1 MGSLNQKT
9 VFITGASRGIGRE
22 IALTFAKAGANIVIA
37 AKSTEP
43 HPKLVGTIYS
53 VRDEIEALGKQAL
66 AIALDVR
73 NEAAVDEAMHEA
85 VDKFGGL
92 DILVNNASA
101 INLTPTL
108 QTEMRRYDLMQSV
121 NVRATFSCSRAAIP
135 YLKKSTNPH
144 IITLSPPINLNPK
157 WLKNHLAYTISKYG
171 MSLCTIGL
179 AEEFKQDGIAVN
191 SLWPKTL
198 IRTAAIENLF
208 PKELIAKCRKPAIV
222 ADAALCVVSQP
233 SRSFTGQCL
242 IDEDVLRQSG
252 VKNFDQYGFE
262 PGQSLMTDL
271 FLEA

>member
-1 MGSLNQKT
+1 MGNLNQKT

-43 HPKLVGTIYS
+43 HPKLLGTIYT
-53 VRDEIEALGKQAL
+53 VRDEVEALGQQAL

-73 NEAAVDEAMHEA
+73 NEAAIDEAMHEA
-85 VDKFGGL
+85 ASKFGGL

-108 QTEMRRYDLMQSV
+108 QTEIRRYDLMQSV

-135 YLKKSTNPH
+135 YLKKSSNPH

-171 MSLCTIGL
+171 MSLCTLGL

-208 PKELIAKCRKPAIV
+208 PKELIAKCRKPGIV
-222 ADAALCVVSQP
+222 ADAALWIVSQP
-233 SRSFTGQCL
+233 SRSLTGQCL

-252 VKNFDQYGFE
+252 VKDFEQYGFE
-262 PGQSLMTDL
+262 SGQSLMTDL